1 MTKKVIHLNPGMT
14 PQAFQQA
21 VRDRA
26 AFSHMVGFTDHALER
41 MQARSITRTMVLRV
55 LRRGSIDG
63 PRMKQD
69 RASGNWTAPIVG
81 VTAGIEIKVVVAI
94 EDGTL
99 FVTVITA
106 YGG

>member
-1 MTKKVIHLNPGMT
+1 MT
-14 PQAFQQA
+14 PQAFEQA

-26 AFSHMVGFTDHALER
+26 AFSHMVGFTGHALER
-41 MQARSITRTMVLRV
+41 MQERGITRTMVLRV
-55 LRRGSIDG
+55 LRRGTVDG

-81 VTAGIEIKVVVAI
+81 VTAGMEIKVVCAI
-94 EDGTL
+94 EDGDL